1 MNKFKK
7 FCKIRKE
14 NYYIHGNEVVCVL
27 INAHGKRIRATAKC
41 NVDDGDTFNEETGKK
56 IAKARA
62 LQKMYEQGQALISS
76 EIEAIN
82 RDRNE
87 RLKRLINYQQIV
99 FDGFDEIKKMADEVA
114 ATFND

>member
-27 INAHGKRIRATAKC
+27 INAHGKRIRAVAKC
-41 NVDDGDTFNEETGKK
+41 NIADGDKFNEETGKK
-56 IAKARA
+56 IAKA
-62 LQKMYEQGQALISS
+62 LISS

-82 RDRNE
+82 KDRNE
-87 RLKRLINYQQIV
+87 RLKRLIRYQQIV
-99 FDGFDEIKKMADEVA
+99 FDGFDEIKKMTDEVV
-114 ATFND
+114 ATFDN